1 MAAGSLKSRL
11 VAGVH
16 KPAFGDKTGTSNM
29 GAHLNDEARKE
40 HVRRVSAESAK
51 IKPKLTKSEGE
62 LEKAGRSQERKE
74 IGVNNAYVTG
84 GTSQAGHSVRQAGKY
99 NHPGMKH
106 QANLK
111 AKFIHELNIE
121 NARKMPKPDL
131 PKSEGELEKA
141 VGGSINS
148 KRSEHAKL
156 KGVHTSGGFSGLEE
170 KGQSQAGRNIER
182 SKEPQ
187 PNKYLSDLYAGRGKQ
202 MHEDKLAELKAMP
215 KPKLT
220 KSWSEVMPALKKS
233 LMGKPGINRPL
244 HSRGINET
252 VSVSNDKE
260 AQEKSLQGAKV
271 RRGDLSGAK

>member
-51 IKPKLTKSEGE
+51 IKPK
-62 LEKAGRSQERKE
+62 
-74 IGVNNAYVTG
+74 
-84 GTSQAGHSVRQAGKY
+84 
-99 NHPGMKH
+99 
-106 QANLK
+106 
-111 AKFIHELNIE
+111 
-121 NARKMPKPDL
+121 L